1 MRAHGIGGTVLGG
14 WGVLAEEEV
23 VDRHAVTPRVV
34 PEAQREAVKQAD
46 DGQSRDR
53 AILQPA
59 H

>member
-1 MRAHGIGGTVLGG
+1 MRTHGIGGTVLGG

-34 PEAQREAVKQAD
+34 PEAQRVKQAD
-46 DGQSRDR
+46 DGKSRDR